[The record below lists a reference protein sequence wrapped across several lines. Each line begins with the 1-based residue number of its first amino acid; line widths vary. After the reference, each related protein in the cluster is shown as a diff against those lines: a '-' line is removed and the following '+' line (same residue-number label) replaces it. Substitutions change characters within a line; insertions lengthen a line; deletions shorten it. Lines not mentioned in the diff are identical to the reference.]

1 MMPILLPK
9 RYTNTWAKNKAL
21 SFLQGHSVEEMDA
34 FALEFFHQ
42 RLEKRLFPAGMAEL
56 RRLQREGYRLLLV
69 SASPEVYMRA
79 IGQALGF
86 DAVLATPCGLGPD
99 GQRYTGLV
107 GENCKGV
114 EKSLRIA
121 AYLAANHLGTGLGG
135 VPGLRGLP
143 ERCTHADPDGFP
155 GVRQSPGQAAQRT
168 SPGGHR
174 PLGEKGEEKQ
184 MKKVTAVVAG
194 AGLRGMEAVCRIRP
208 GTPGGTGNRRRGRAQ
223 SRPPGEV
230 CRGPS
235 PAPGAG
241 VHHLGG
247 FCWPSPAWR
256 TRR

>member
-1 MMPILLPK
+1 MQRVKFALFDFDGTLAPGDSIIPYLWYAWRRGKLPLRRLAVAAWAGMMPILLPK

-121 AYLAANHLGTGLGG
+121 AYLAANHLELDWEESRAYGDSLSD
-135 VPGLRGLP
+135 VPMLTLTASPVCVNPRAKLRSALP
-143 ERCTHADPDGFP
+143 
-155 GVRQSPGQAAQRT
+155 QAATVHWERK
-168 SPGGHR
+168 
-174 PLGEKGEEKQ
+174 EKKS
-184 MKKVTAVVAG
+184 T
-194 AGLRGMEAVCRIRP
+194 
-208 GTPGGTGNRRRGRAQ
+208 
-223 SRPPGEV
+223 
-230 CRGPS
+230 
-235 PAPGAG
+235 
-241 VHHLGG
+241 
-247 FCWPSPAWR
+247 
-256 TRR
+256 